1 MIIYRQKPCDP
12 ENYVPVDQE
21 IKHVDAV
28 LKLMYVLTGDERY
41 TKYINKLGRK
51 GEPVKM
57 CKVLDIIED
66 RGRTEGIEKGRA
78 EGMKRG
84 GLVMLAHLAED
95 GTITVEKAAEKAG
108 MSISDF
114 RNVMDESL

>member
-1 MIIYRQKPCDP
+1 M
-12 ENYVPVDQE
+12 PVDQE

-28 LKLMYVLTGDERY
+28 LKLMYVLTGDDRY
-41 TKYINKLGRK
+41 TKYINELGRK

-66 RGRTEGIEKGRA
+66 RGRS